1 MLNLTRRNALLT
13 AACAGAAFGLP
24 RSVSFIE
31 AALAQKGPE
40 AGKGFRAFKFDK
52 VQGFILNDGVWEKPH
67 DPSFIK
73 NASVEETKA
82 ALAAAGIEN
91 EVVPIPFNITLIKF
105 GNETVLFDAGTGG
118 QFQPTAGAMIANM
131 AAAGIKPEQITRVIV
146 SHFHP
151 DHVFGLM
158 SKAPDNTP
166 VFPNAVVYVPSNEF
180 KFWMDESIFTKL
192 PERQHG
198 LPKRLQAMFPLLK
211 DKLKQ
216 YEWETEIIPGVRSIA
231 APGHTPGHTA
241 FHVASGNEQLMV
253 LSDTTNMPALFAK
266 HPNWHGAVD
275 ADPVLAEATRR
286 KLFDRVV
293 ADKALVTGYHF
304 PFPAVGKIVTDGAGY
319 TFVPAA

>member
-1 MLNLTRRNALLT
+1 
-13 AACAGAAFGLP
+13 
-24 RSVSFIE
+24 
-31 AALAQKGPE
+31 
-40 AGKGFRAFKFDK
+40 
-52 VQGFILNDGVWEKPH
+52 
-67 DPSFIK
+67 
-73 NASVEETKA
+73 
-82 ALAAAGIEN
+82 
-91 EVVPIPFNITLIKF
+91 
-105 GNETVLFDAGTGG
+105 
-118 QFQPTAGAMIANM
+118 MIANM

-166 VFPNAVVYVPSNEF
+166 TFPNAVVYVPSNEF

-216 YEWETEIIPGVRSIA
+216 YEWDTEIIPSIRSVA

-286 KLFDRVV
+286 KLFDRAV
-293 ADKALVTGYHF
+293 ADKTLVTGYHF

>member
-1 MLNLTRRNALLT
+1 M
-13 AACAGAAFGLP
+13 AFG
-24 RSVSFIE
+24 RS
-31 AALAQKGPE
+31 P
-40 AGKGFRAFKFDK
+40 
-52 VQGFILNDGVWEKPH
+52 KPH
-67 DPSFIK
+67 DPAFIK
-73 NASVEETKA
+73 NASVEETMA
-82 ALAAAGIEN
+82 ALAAAGIAN

-166 VFPNAVVYVPSNEF
+166 TFPNSVVHVPSDEF
-180 KFWMDESIFTKL
+180 RFWMDESIFTKL

-198 LPKRLQAMFPLLK
+198 LPKRLQVMFPLLK

-216 YEWETEIIPGVRSIA
+216 YEWDTEVIPGIRSIS

-241 FHVASGNEQLMV
+241 FLVASGKEQLMV

-266 HPNWHGAVD
+266 HPNWHGVVD

-286 KLFDRVV
+286 RLFDRAV

-304 PFPAVGKIVTDGAGY
+304 PFPAVGTIVPDGAGY

>member
-1 MLNLTRRNALLT
+1 MSNLTRRNALLT
-13 AACAGAAFGLP
+13 AACAGAAFGP
-24 RSVSFIE
+24 PKPVSFIE

-40 AGKGFRAFKFDK
+40 VGKGFRPFKFGN

-67 DPSFIK
+67 DPGFIK

-82 ALAAAGIEN
+82 ALAAAGIAN
-91 EVVPIPFNITLIKF
+91 EVVPIPFNVTLIKF

-158 SKAPDNTP
+158 NKAPDNTP
-166 VFPNAVVYVPSNEF
+166 VFPNAVVYVPGNEY

-192 PERQHG
+192 PEKQHG

-216 YEWETEIIPGVRSIA
+216 YEWDTEIIAGIRSIA

-266 HPNWHGAVD
+266 HPDWHCVVD

-293 ADKALVTGYHF
+293 SDKALVTGYHF

-319 TFVPAA
+319 AFVPAA

>member
-1 MLNLTRRNALLT
+1 M
-13 AACAGAAFGLP
+13 
-24 RSVSFIE
+24 
-31 AALAQKGPE
+31 
-40 AGKGFRAFKFDK
+40 
-52 VQGFILNDGVWEKPH
+52 
-67 DPSFIK
+67 
-73 NASVEETKA
+73 SVEETKA
-82 ALAAAGIEN
+82 ALAAAGIAN
-91 EVVPIPFNITLIKF
+91 EVVPIPFNVTLVKL

-131 AAAGIKPEQITRVIV
+131 AAAGIKPEQITKVIV

-166 VFPNAVVYVPSNEF
+166 TFPNAVVYVPSIEY

-192 PERQHG
+192 PEKQHG
-198 LPKRLQAMFPLLK
+198 LPKGLQAMFPLLK

-216 YEWETEIIPGVRSIA
+216 CEWDTEVIPGIRSIA

-241 FHVASGNEQLMV
+241 FHVASDSEQLMV

-266 HPNWHGAVD
+266 HPNWHGAID
-275 ADPVLAEATRR
+275 ANPVLAEATRR
-286 KLFDRVV
+286 KLFDRAV